1 MNNSDQPIIDIQSAI
16 DYSGADQDFVYEL
29 QQMLLEVLPEHR
41 HNAVSYAQTK
51 DWDNL
56 AREAHKLHGAL
67 SYTGTPRLKDASK
80 QLQLAAREQSEEQ
93 IQAQLESF
101 LDTLDKTYEA
111 LDENQ

>member
-1 MNNSDQPIIDIQSAI
+1 MDLEQPILDMQSAI
-16 DYSGADQDFVYEL
+16 DYSGADEAFVNEL
-29 QQMLLEVLPEHR
+29 RQMLAEVLPEHR
-41 HNAVSYAQTK
+41 NNAVSYAQAK

-80 QLQLAAREQSEEQ
+80 QLQLAAREQSQEH
-93 IQAQLESF
+93 IQEQLELF

-111 LDENQ
+111 LGENQ